1 MKVCIDARW
10 IHPEISGI
18 GLYTKEL
25 ARALA
30 GADRV
35 NEYVLLFDD
44 PAVMERT
51 LHETGLADAPNV
63 ATRLVGYGPHSTAS
77 QLRLPAL
84 MRELRADVFHST
96 NYMMPLRALGT
107 TRRVVTIHDLIP
119 LLVRDH
125 APRSRKSRA
134 LPVFRRLL
142 LEIVRRAD
150 LVITV
155 SESTRLDVLRTLA
168 VAPDRNARIVAIPEG
183 VSPEYRP
190 TIKRPRAVPVILYVG
205 RRDPYKNLP
214 LLVEAVGRL
223 KADGVRARLRVV
235 GPPDDRYPEA
245 PRRARELG
253 LDADIDW
260 VGYVTAEE
268 LLREYQQA
276 DVFCLPS
283 RYEGFGLP
291 VLEAMACGTPV
302 VCGNKGSLT
311 EVAGDAALLVD
322 PDDAD
327 RIAQALR
334 RVLADPETAPRL
346 SAKGLERAAMFT
358 WNETARRTLDAYRQ
372 AMER

>member
-18 GLYTKEL
+18 GLYTTEL

-30 GADRV
+30 GADRG

-51 LHETGLADAPNV
+51 LRETGLADAPNV
-63 ATRLVGYGPHSTAS
+63 STRLVGYGPHSAAS

-84 MRELRADVFHST
+84 LRELRADVFHST
-96 NYMMPLRALGT
+96 NYMMPLRVVRGV
-107 TRRVVTIHDLIP
+107 RRVVTIHDLIP

-125 APRSRKSRA
+125 APRSRKSRV

-142 LEIVRRAD
+142 VEIVRRAD

-155 SESTRLDVLRTLA
+155 SESTRLDVLRALA
-168 VAPDRNARIVAIPEG
+168 VAPERNARIVAIPEG

-190 TIKRPRAVPVILYVG
+190 AIKRPRAVPVILYVG

-245 PRRARELG
+245 PRRAREFG

-260 VGYVTAEE
+260 VGYVTSEE

-334 RVLADPETAPRL
+334 RVLADPETAARL
-346 SAKGLERAAMFT
+346 STKGLERAAMFT
-358 WNETARRTLDAYRQ
+358 WEETARRTLDAYRQ
-372 AMER
+372 AMDR

>member
-1 MKVCIDARW
+1 MRVCIDARW
-10 IHPEISGI
+10 IYAEISGI
-18 GLYTKEL
+18 GLYTTEL

-51 LHETGLADAPNV
+51 LRETDLADAPNV
-63 ATRLVGYGPHSTAS
+63 STRLVGYGPHSASS
-77 QLRLPAL
+77 QLRLPTL
-84 MRELRADVFHST
+84 LCELRADVFHST
-96 NYMMPLRALGT
+96 NYMMPLRAVRGV
-107 TRRVVTIHDLIP
+107 RRVVTIHDLIP

-125 APRSRKSRA
+125 APRSRKSRV

-142 LEIVRRAD
+142 VEIVRRAD

-155 SESTRLDVLRTLA
+155 SESTRLDVLRVLA
-168 VAPDRNARIVAIPEG
+168 VAPERNARVVAIPEG
-183 VSPEYRP
+183 VSPGYRP
-190 TIKRPRAVPVILYVG
+190 AIKRPRAVPVILYVG

-253 LDADIDW
+253 LTADIDW
-260 VGYVTAEE
+260 VGYVTSEE

-291 VLEAMACGTPV
+291 ILEAMACGTPV

-334 RVLADPETAPRL
+334 RVLADPETAARL
-346 SAKGLERAAMFT
+346 STKGLQRAAMFT
-358 WNETARRTLDAYRQ
+358 WEETARRTLDAYRQ
-372 AMER
+372 AMNR

>member
-1 MKVCIDARW
+1 MRVCIDTRW
-10 IHPEISGI
+10 IFPEISGI
-18 GLYTKEL
+18 GLYTREL

-35 NEYVLLFDD
+35 NEYILLFDQ
-44 PAVMERT
+44 PAVMELT
-51 LHETGLADAPNV
+51 LRETGLADAPNV
-63 ATRLVGYGPHSTAS
+63 SPQLIGYGPHSAAN

-84 MRELRADVFHST
+84 LRELRTDVFHST
-96 NYMMPLRALGT
+96 NYMMPLRAVRGV
-107 TRRVVTIHDLIP
+107 RRVVTIHDLIP

-125 APRSRKSRA
+125 APRSRKSRV
-134 LPVFRRLL
+134 LPIFRRLL
-142 LEIVRRAD
+142 VEIVRRAD

-155 SESTRLDVLRTLA
+155 SESTRLDVLRTLS
-168 VAPDRNARIVAIPEG
+168 VASQHNAKVVAIPEG

-190 TIKRPRAVPVILYVG
+190 APKEARAAPVILYVG

-223 KADGVRARLRVV
+223 KAGGVRARLRVV

-245 PRRARELG
+245 PRRARALG

-260 VGYVTAEE
+260 VGYVTSAE

-302 VCGNKGSLT
+302 VCGNKGSTT
-311 EVAGDAALLVD
+311 EVAGEAALLVD
-322 PDDAD
+322 PDDVNQ
-327 RIAQALR
+327 IAQALR
-334 RVLADPETAPRL
+334 RVLADPETAARL
-346 SAKGLERAAMFT
+346 RAKGLGRAAMFT
-358 WNETARRTLDAYRQ
+358 WEETARRTLDAYRQ
-372 AMER
+372 AMNP